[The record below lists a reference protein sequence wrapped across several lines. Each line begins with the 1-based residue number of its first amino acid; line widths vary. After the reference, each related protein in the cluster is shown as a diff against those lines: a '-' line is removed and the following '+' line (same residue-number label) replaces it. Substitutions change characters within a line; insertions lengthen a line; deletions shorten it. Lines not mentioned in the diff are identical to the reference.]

1 MTSQGEVMNNRRK
14 LLVALGAGAFVA
26 PVISFAQRR
35 MGCRVGILYAGSPES
50 GTQVLNAFIQGLREL
65 GYVAGDNIQFERRF
79 AEGNNDRL
87 PQLAVDLVQKM

>member
-1 MTSQGEVMNNRRK
+1 
-14 LLVALGAGAFVA
+14 
-26 PVISFAQRR
+26 
-35 MGCRVGILYAGSPES
+35 MGYRVGILYAGSPES

-87 PQLAVDLVQKM
+87 PQLAVDLAWISTARY